1 MYLPHIPHPAWGGTG
16 FFMKKEGK
24 LKKFLKIL
32 GPGLITGASDDDP
45 SGIATYSQ
53 VGAAY
58 GLGLLWMSLFTFPM
72 MAALQGM
79 CARIGLVT
87 SQGLTHT
94 LRKSYPKIILYLMLI
109 FSVPAIILNIGADIA
124 GMGAVTNLLFPAVP
138 AFAFSFVFTIIM
150 MVVII
155 AYPYQKIAGILKWF
169 CLSILL
175 YLIVPFFVHVNWK
188 EVLIATFVPHIE
200 LNKDFI
206 EMMVAILGTTISPYL
221 FFWQA
226 TMEAEDEEHQEKQV
240 MVDKRVLRNMAADVN
255 TGMFASNLVM
265 LFIILTTG
273 VVLHNAGI
281 KDVNTV
287 EQAAKALEPLAGK
300 FSYIFFALGVIGT
313 GFLAIPVLA
322 GSLSYMLAESFGWQE
337 GLDKKFHEAKPF
349 YVVIIIALVIGLL
362 INILGISPMKA
373 LIYTAILYGVTSPV
387 MIAVVMHI
395 GNNKK
400 IMNNFTNSR
409 LSNTLGMIT
418 FIVMAMAAIA
428 LIYFQFQ

>member
-1 MYLPHIPHPAWGGTG
+1 MYLDPARAG
-16 FFMKKEGK
+16 FFYMKKEGK
-24 LKKFLKIL
+24 LRKFLKIL
-32 GPGLITGASDDDP
+32 GPGIITGASDDDP

-53 VGAAY
+53 VGAVY

-94 LRKSYPKIILYLMLI
+94 LKRFYPKIILYLMLL

-124 GMGAVTNLLFPAVP
+124 GMGAVTNLLFPTVP

-175 YLIVPFFVHVNWK
+175 YLFVPFFVKVNWK
-188 EVLIATFVPHIE
+188 DVLIATFVPHIE

-226 TMEAEDEEHQEKQV
+226 TMEAEDQYHQKKQV
-240 MVDKRVLRNMAADVN
+240 IVDNSILRNMAADVN
-255 TGMFASNLVM
+255 IGMFASNLVM

-273 VVLHNAGI
+273 VVLHNAGV
-281 KDVNTV
+281 KDINTV
-287 EQAAKALEPLAGK
+287 DQAAKALEPLAGK
-300 FSYIFFALGVIGT
+300 FSYLFFALGVIGT

-337 GLDKKFHEAKPF
+337 GLDKKFGEAKAF
-349 YVVIIIALVIGLL
+349 YIVIIFALVIGLL

-387 MIAVVMHI
+387 MIALVMHI